1 VIPGLHPWPTPLQA
15 LALVTS
21 PRLRLRWNVFSFIE
35 KSMGVEIFSH
45 TFGSRYA
52 IQILCLNI
60 TFWLKCNYKL
70 YSSTFSL
77 QLFCSLAKKVSE
89 VGVYRAMLGMHVC
102 FKSCFN
108 FPC

>member
-1 VIPGLHPWPTPLQA
+1 VIPRFHPWPTPLQA
-15 LALVTS
+15 LALVAS
-21 PRLRLRWNVFSFIE
+21 PRLRLQWNVFNFTE

-45 TFGSRYA
+45 TFGSKYV

-70 YSSTFSL
+70 YSYTFSL
-77 QLFCSLAKKVSE
+77 QLFCSLTKKVSE
-89 VGVYRAMLGMHVC
+89 VGVYRAMLGMDVC

-108 FPC
+108 FPY